1 MKVIVNQQVM
11 TRPKILKAIKPGF
24 QNFGKD
30 VEINT
35 RGQLVS
41 QDAKA
46 KELKKTFGLENA
58 FKDMGYLNIVQ
69 NAKVK
74 GIEKGLGLEKE
85 GLNIEKDSGLKNMN
99 IFKDIK
105 SQNIGQKSKLATNQ
119 DRGVRTNSNPV
130 TSAYKAA
137 QNGYA
142 SQEAG
147 VDKLA

>member
-46 KELKKTFGLENA
+46 KELKKAFGLENA
-58 FKDMGYLNIVQ
+58 FKDMGYLNIVK

-74 GIEKGLGLEKE
+74 GIEKGLDLEKE
-85 GLNIEKDSGLKNMN
+85 RLNIKKDS
-99 IFKDIK
+99 D
-105 SQNIGQKSKLATNQ
+105 
-119 DRGVRTNSNPV
+119 SNPV
-130 TSAYKAA
+130 TNSPLSAYKTA
-137 QNGYA
+137 QNGYK

-147 VDKLA
+147 VNKLA